1 MSTKEEDDLD
11 YLPKGGEM
19 PAWFLP
25 AATSV
30 AALMVGAMF
39 GVLLGY
45 MIAPETLVEVPRELT
60 TEELS
65 AACSPFVIEK
75 TNELEKAQDK
85 VQTLSGTVSEKAAKV
100 KNLEEEMKRRSVRG
114 AALVRELEQAKSELT
129 EAKVALQVA
138 QEEKNQ
144 LLDELKETVIELEKT
159 ESELVEQ
166 KQKTEYAKE
175 DALTNKWFR
184 FINDAQLEIC
194 ERGNRKKLGKCREA
208 IEALLADPNIR
219 DKFTHCVR
227 SGQATPSVHELEK
240 RASLPEFSQWLNQED
255 KIVRD
260 WYLLLCDPTL
270 PERADGFLNEDHLPS
285 GGTTQ
290 RPDDFN
296 FLEDLDDLPED

>member
-1 MSTKEEDDLD
+1 MSTDEEDDLD
-11 YLPKGGEM
+11 YLPKGDSM
-19 PAWFLP
+19 PSWFLP

-39 GVLLGY
+39 GVVLGY
-45 MIAPETLVEVPRELT
+45 MVTPNTLVEVPRELT
-60 TEELS
+60 QEELT

-75 TNELEKAQDK
+75 TDQLEKAQDK
-85 VQTLSGTVSEKAAKV
+85 VQTLTGTVSEKAAKV
-100 KNLEEEMKRRSVRG
+100 KNLEDEMKRRSVRG
-114 AALVRELEQAKSELT
+114 VALVRELEQAQNELL

-159 ESELVEQ
+159 ETELVEQ

-194 ERGNRKKLGKCREA
+194 ERGNRKKLGKCRET
-208 IEALLADPNIR
+208 IEALLLDPDIR
-219 DKFTHCVR
+219 DQFTHCVR
-227 SGQATPSVHELEK
+227 SGQATPGAHVIEK
-240 RASLPEFSQWLNQED
+240 KQSLPEFSRWLNQED

-260 WYLLLCDPTL
+260 WYLLMCDPTL
-270 PERADGFLNEDHLPS
+270 PERKDGFLNEDHLPK
-285 GGTTQ
+285 GAATQ
-290 RPDDFN
+290 KKDDFN